1 MKKIKNFFHMNEESK
16 DVMVCGF
23 MGICFLLEMY
33 ALIWFVAII
42 KGMA

>member
-1 MKKIKNFFHMNEESK
+1 MKKIKNFFHMSEEKK
-16 DVMVCGF
+16 DVITCGF

-42 KGMA
+42 KGLA